1 MLTTYNHLVRHEF
14 MSDHTKH
21 IYALE
26 LTNTQRLEVAELMD
40 QLKEA
45 GLLMDKENMGMFM
58 TTCFYRGF
66 MEYKKDLK
74 NDD

>member
-1 MLTTYNHLVRHEF
+1 
-14 MSDHTKH
+14 MSDQTKQT
-21 IYALE
+21 YGLE
-26 LTNTQRLEVAELMD
+26 LTSAQRLEVSELMH
-40 QLKEA
+40 QLKEV
-45 GLLMDKENMGMFM
+45 GLLMDRENMGMFM

>member
-1 MLTTYNHLVRHEF
+1 
-14 MSDHTKH
+14 MSDQTKH

-74 NDD
+74 HDD

>member
-1 MLTTYNHLVRHEF
+1 
-14 MSDHTKH
+14 MSDQTKH

-26 LTNTQRLEVAELMD
+26 LTNTQRLVVAELMD

-74 NDD
+74 HDD

>member
-1 MLTTYNHLVRHEF
+1 
-14 MSDHTKH
+14 MSDQEKQT
-21 IYALE
+21 YGLE
-26 LTNTQRLEVAELMD
+26 LTSAQRLEVSELMHH
-40 QLKEA
+40 LKEV

-74 NDD
+74 YDD